1 LTNEKKGLT
10 KRGLDMNIGFIG
22 LGKLGYAIAKHLI
35 DEGQQLVVWNRTTSR
50 TTGLKAGIAASPAEL
65 LGQTAVVILNL
76 FDSDAVHSVM
86 SVEGGL
92 LSGDCRGKIIIDTTT
107 NHFGAVEAFYEMFQ
121 DKGARYLEA
130 PVLGS
135 VGPASQGKLTVLVS
149 GEKSAF
155 EKVEPLINKIGAHV
169 FFFGAPTLATKMKLV
184 NNMVLG
190 TFMATLAEAVVMAEA
205 VGLEKK
211 EVLDILT
218 VGAGNSSVLNAK
230 REKLLT
236 EDFDTHFSS
245 ALIYKDLHFLQDLAR
260 ELNRPS
266 YTGSAVK
273 EMFALTL
280 QKGIADQDFS
290 AIYKALKDS

>member
-1 LTNEKKGLT
+1 MK
-10 KRGLDMNIGFIG
+10 IGFIG

-35 DEGQQLVVWNRTTSR
+35 DEGQQLVVWNRTKSKTV
-50 TTGLKAGIAASPAEL
+50 GLKADIAASPAEL
-65 LGQTAVVILNL
+65 LGQTEVVILNL

-86 SVEGGL
+86 SAEGGL
-92 LSGDCRGKIIIDTTT
+92 LSGDCKGKIIIDTTT
-107 NHFGAVEAFYEMFQ
+107 NHFDAVEAFYEMFQ
-121 DKGARYLEA
+121 EAGAHYLEA

-135 VGPASQGKLTVLVS
+135 VVPASQGKLTVVVS

-155 EKVEPLINKIGAHV
+155 EKVESLMNKIGAHV
-169 FFFGAPTLATKMKLV
+169 FFLGEPTFATKMKLV

-190 TFMATLAEAVVMAEA
+190 TFMATLAEAVVMAEQ
-205 VGLEKK
+205 VGIDKK
-211 EVLDILT
+211 EVLDILA
-218 VGAGNSSVLNAK
+218 VGGGNSGVLNAK

-260 ELNRPS
+260 ELKRPL

-290 AIYKALKDS
+290 AIYKVLKDS